1 MRIFKLYKIERRG
14 ERKRST
20 SNATT
25 TTKRE
30 FFIDRHLDKL

>member
-1 MRIFKLYKIERRG
+1 MRIFKLYKIRRG